1 MMNQKKSE
9 ILKAVEQ
16 LSYGLE
22 KIEELNPKDVDIDQ
36 KILDNRIITLEG
48 YLRYLDQDG
57 IEILENILQ
66 KIEGDN
72 DVR

>member
-1 MMNQKKSE
+1 MKQEKSE
-9 ILKAVEQ
+9 ILKAVEK

-22 KIEELNPKDVDIDQ
+22 KLEELDPKETEIDQ

-57 IEILENILQ
+57 INILERILE

-72 DVR
+72 NVR